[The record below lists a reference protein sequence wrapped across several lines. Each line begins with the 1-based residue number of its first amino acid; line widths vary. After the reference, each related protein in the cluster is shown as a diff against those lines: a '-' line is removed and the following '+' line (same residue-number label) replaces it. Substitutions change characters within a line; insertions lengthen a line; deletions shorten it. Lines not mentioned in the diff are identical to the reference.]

1 MSSEKVETHKHGLDW
16 SFYESICAWII
27 PLVKKYKLWESPKK
41 AQVFFF
47 FFLTFFYIPF
57 FLPPA
62 QYNVGVKMHGLV
74 DEANLH

>member
-1 MSSEKVETHKHGLDW
+1 MCLNYSFSQKIQVVRIAQESTGL
-16 SFYESICAWII
+16 
-27 PLVKKYKLWESPKK
+27 
-41 AQVFFF
+41 
-47 FFLTFFYIPF
+47 FFLFFQKFFYIPF